1 MKDTRKLGGAGVFI
15 IIIIFFHVLSQFSR
29 SDNMSL
35 EQVTCYNLVPRSL
48 FPGFG
53 GGRTT
58 SKAREKRP
66 GDEVVLA
73 MKTTNRQLRI
83 GGGGVRVRVR
93 VRYLT
98 NIWVWVSHPDLGQ
111 EKKFLKYTPCR
122 RTTPSI
128 LLPCLEQRTKCGGF
142 VLKLFIGDCYSANS
156 RYSHHAV
163 AYLEYKQNSRS
174 KSNQSF
180 R

>member
-15 IIIIFFHVLSQFSR
+15 IIYFFHVLSQFSR

-35 EQVTCYNLVPRSL
+35 EQATCYNLVPRSL

-53 GGRTT
+53 GGLRGGRTT

-83 GGGGVRVRVR
+83 GGGGVRVSARVR
-93 VRYLT
+93 VNLT
-98 NIWVWVSHPDLGQ
+98 NIWV
-111 EKKFLKYTPCR
+111 
-122 RTTPSI
+122 
-128 LLPCLEQRTKCGGF
+128 
-142 VLKLFIGDCYSANS
+142 
-156 RYSHHAV
+156 
-163 AYLEYKQNSRS
+163 
-174 KSNQSF
+174 
-180 R
+180 